1 MAHKQSLYKERSILQ
16 EIAKYHFPVVIT
28 LVLLGV
34 GFAVLSVNDIIGSST
49 SNENKSTFV
58 DFDIE
63 TLDRVDALK
72 KSQDTIDNQQYVNRI
87 IEDAKTKRYNPFVGY

>member
-58 DFDIE
+58 GFDTE

-72 KSQDTIDNQQYVNRI
+72 KAKIRLIINNMLIASLKMRKQNATILL
-87 IEDAKTKRYNPFVGY
+87 